1 MGILPTK
8 SSVKFQ
14 PPPNR
19 LLCRGGVE
27 LFGITF
33 VVLTLWTSK
42 MFWEDNSILQ
52 REKKFFL
59 KKKTKMTEKIN
70 FEISKP
76 CQKRQI

>member
-1 MGILPTK
+1 ML
-8 SSVKFQ
+8 SFN
-14 PPPNR
+14 PPRIGVPVG
-19 LLCRGGVE
+19 GGVE

-42 MFWEDNSILQ
+42 NFWEDNSILQ

-59 KKKTKMTEKIN
+59 KKKTKMTKKIN